1 MSTVLYITANPK
13 SAQTSFSLAAGEA
26 FIEKYQA
33 ANPSD
38 EVVVLDLFKS
48 NIPYIDEDVFSGW
61 GKLAQGVAFNDLSE
75 AEQSKVSRL
84 GELNE
89 QFIKADKYVF
99 VTPFWNFSYP
109 PVMKAYLDAV
119 SVANKSF
126 KYTAEGV
133 PVGLL
138 TDKKAIHI
146 QARGG
151 YYSQEP
157 MASLELG
164 NRHIEVMMNFF
175 GVPSFETL
183 VVEGHNKDVDRASEI
198 KAAALIAAA
207 NAAEKF

>member
-1 MSTVLYITANPK
+1 MSKVLYITANPK
-13 SAQTSFSLAAGEA
+13 SADSSFSMAAGAA
-26 FIEKYQA
+26 FIEKYKA
-33 ANPSD
+33 VNPSD

-48 NIPYIDEDVFSGW
+48 NIPFIDEDVFAGW
-61 GKLAQGVAFNDLSE
+61 GQLAQGVSFSDLTE
-75 AEQSKVSRL
+75 AQQAKVARL

-89 QFIKADKYVF
+89 EFINADKYVF

-126 KYTAEGV
+126 KYTSEGV

-151 YYSQEP
+151 YYNQEP

-183 VVEGHNKDVDRASEI
+183 VVEGHNKDVDRAAEI